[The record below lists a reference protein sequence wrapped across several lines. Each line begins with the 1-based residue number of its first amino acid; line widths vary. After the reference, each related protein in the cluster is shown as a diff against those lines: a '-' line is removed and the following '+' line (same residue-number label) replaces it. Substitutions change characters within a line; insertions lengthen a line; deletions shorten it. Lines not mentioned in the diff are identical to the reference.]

1 MYNVKGTEIYINPA
15 TVVAVI
21 KYDNIDTF
29 FVKTSN
35 GQLFNIPVDEFE
47 DFQKAVDSSSGGGGG
62 GDDPQDPFPHPD
74 AKKLNETNEN
84 VTWLYNHRREP
95 DEVDLSSLPQDEII

>member
-29 FVKTSN
+29 CVKTSN
-35 GQLFNIPVDEFE
+35 GQLFDIPVDELE
-47 DFQKAVDSSSGGGGG
+47 DFMAAVDSGSGGGGG
-62 GDDPQDPFPHPD
+62 EPITPPEDY
-74 AKKLNETNEN
+74 KTTNHIATN
-84 VTWLYNHRREP
+84 VQHLYDNWNKREGEE
-95 DEVDLSSLPQDEII
+95 EVDLSSLPQDEII